1 MSRNDRGRIQVGMTR
16 VAIIAAMAGELNP
29 FVQGWSH
36 ERRGSVELWRW
47 TFDEGEWVAACGGA
61 GVNAATRAFA
71 EVERDGPVERVI
83 SVGWAGALHDSLV
96 AGRDYRL
103 SAVIDART
111 GERFGTGGGQN
122 VHDGRLL
129 VTSPIVADEAEK
141 QRLASTYKADLVDME
156 AAAIARL
163 ALMREIP
170 FYCVK
175 GVSDGLRDKLPDFNR
190 FIRSDGQFNLTGMV
204 LFAILRPWYW
214 PGLIRMGENSK
225 RAALSMRESLL
236 DILDGRGDIR
246 QRNGYP
252 NSKH

>member
-1 MSRNDRGRIQVGMTR
+1 MTR
-16 VAIIAAMAGELNP
+16 LAIIAALPGELKP
-29 FVQGWSH
+29 LVHGWPSSTRGNVRFWA
-36 ERRGSVELWRW
+36 RRNE
-47 TFDEGEWVAACGGA
+47 EEEWIAACAGA
-61 GVNAATRAFA
+61 GQAAATRAFGA
-71 EVERDGPVERVI
+71 IEDGGPIDLVF
-83 SVGWAGALHDSLV
+83 SFGWAGALNLGVETGAAYNV
-96 AGRDYRL
+96 AG
-103 SAVIDART
+103 VVDART
-111 GERFGTGGGQN
+111 GERFHCEAGAG
-122 VHDGRLL
+122 DRWL

-141 QRLASTYKADLVDME
+141 RRLASTYKADLVDME